1 MIIPSDTTVITLNQ
15 QIETAIRAYVPTG
28 IELDFNLPTADA
40 TPMTPTVNIFLY
52 SLEEDLGLRSSVVRN
67 YSPATGNLGA
77 AYVNIRCGYLI
88 TYWDSSNTTQPSA
101 ANSQS
106 MQVMNCVLNAL
117 INTREISGLPGAYTR
132 VISPSELHGLSIF
145 WQALGNKPRLCL
157 NYSATVP
164 VQLTSLNEQYP
175 AVATLD
181 TSFDN
186 INK

>member
-1 MIIPSDTTVITLNQ
+1 MIIPSDTTIITLNQ
-15 QIETAIRAYVPTG
+15 QIEAAIRAYVPEG

-40 TPMTPTVNIFLY
+40 TPTTPTVNIFLY
-52 SLEEDLGLRSSVVRN
+52 SLEEDLSLRSSVARN
-67 YSPATGNLGA
+67 YSPVTGHLDAGH
-77 AYVNIRCGYLI
+77 VNIRCGYLI
-88 TYWDSSNTTQPSA
+88 TYWDANTTQPSA

-132 VISPSELHGLSIF
+132 VVSPSELHGLSIF

-164 VQLTSLNEQYP
+164 VQLTSHNEQYP

-186 INK
+186 LNK